1 MNAKLFHLLLGTV
14 THLATL
20 QTPSIKCQNALM
32 TMPHVRCLGGSEIVE
47 L

>member
-1 MNAKLFHLLLGTV
+1 MNAKLVHLLGTV

-20 QTPSIKCQNALM
+20 QKPSINFQNALM
-32 TMPHVRCLGGSEIVE
+32 TMPHVRCLRGSEIVE